1 MRRIDFEYFL
11 LNTFDSL
18 IEKDFFVSQ
27 EILNGKSI
35 CDICLSSPK
44 ILKDGL
50 QFFKDLS
57 DDTYKE
63 KSLASQIVS

>member
-1 MRRIDFEYFL
+1 MRRIDFEYLL

-35 CDICLSSPK
+35 CDICLSTPR

-50 QFFKDLS
+50 QFFKELS
-57 DDTYKE
+57 EDRYGE
-63 KSLASQIVS
+63 KSLAS

>member
-1 MRRIDFEYFL
+1 MRRIDFEYLL

-18 IEKDFFVSQ
+18 IENDFFVSQ

-35 CDICLSSPK
+35 CDICLSTPK

-50 QFFKDLS
+50 
-57 DDTYKE
+57 
-63 KSLASQIVS
+63 